1 MSRIGKLP
9 VEIPSQ
15 VKLELNGSE
24 VKVSG
29 PKGNLEKHF
38 NRNVNIHLDNNILT
52 VEPANSSRL
61 AKALHGTTRSII
73 SNMVEG
79 VVSGFSKNLEING
92 VGFKAHLTG
101 NKLDLALGYSH
112 EIVYEIPVGVSVD
125 VSKDGTKLKVEG
137 ADKHMVGQVAATIKS
152 YYPVEPY
159 KGKGVTIVGEF
170 VRRKEGK
177 KTA

>member
-38 NRNVNIHLDNNILT
+38 NRNVNIQLNDNILT

>member
-38 NRNVNIHLDNNILT
+38 NRNVNIQSDDNILT